1 MLEFQV
7 LVVLH
12 LLIFFPSLTKGKDT
26 SCIFQPRTYS
36 IALVK
41 QRWHTG
47 IVGDTAL
54 LRCLASVLPDI
65 PPDAQGVDIGWGD
78 SVFYQLPN
86 FHLGAALSAL
96 FLPTPAVLRI
106 AFISFPLHTYLALQE
121 RVAIIPLDSIQFHRL
136 CQFLQSQFRKQQPIQ
151 NARTV
156 RFYPAAGTYSILKTC
171 NTWIAEAF
179 VAAGILPSA
188 FGIATVDA
196 LFGMICRR
204 YQCYHQR

>member
-1 MLEFQV
+1 MWILKTLAV
-7 LVVLH
+7 LY
-12 LLIFFPSLTKGKDT
+12 LLNTFSLFPKNQYAV
-26 SCIFQPRTYS
+26 CIDRSQTHF

-78 SVFYQLPN
+78 SVFYQLPD

-106 AFISFPLHTYLALQE
+106 AFFSSPLHTYLALQE

-136 CQFLQSQFRKQQPIQ
+136 CQFLRSQFRKQQPIQ

-204 YQCYHQR
+204 YQCYHPR

>member
-1 MLEFQV
+1 MLKFQV

-12 LLIFFPSLTKGKDT
+12 LLTFFPSLAKGQDI
-26 SCIFQPRTYS
+26 SSISQPRMYS

-54 LRCLASVLPDI
+54 LRCLASVLSDI

-78 SVFYQLPN
+78 SVFYQLPD

-106 AFISFPLHTYLALQE
+106 AFFSSPLHTYLALQE

-136 CQFLQSQFRKQQPIQ
+136 CQFLRSQFRKQQPIQ

-204 YQCYHQR
+204 YQCYHPR